1 MMAVV
6 TDPVCGMTFE
16 SGEAAAQTTYK
27 GVAYFFCSEDC
38 RKTFEENPDEF
49 VNSTPPPSDD
59 GD

>member
-1 MMAVV
+1 MAVV

-16 SGEAAAQTTYK
+16 AGEAAAQTNYQ

-49 VNSTPPPSDD
+49 LKQSEESSVE